1 MPQAVIDGVVT
12 GAVNLV
18 LFGLV
23 VLVRRLV
30 HHEGLSA
37 FGLRNDRRGWG
48 LLLAGLAGGT
58 CAFSIYPAAA
68 VVIGAGRLS
77 VTGPAVA
84 DTLLLLAS
92 WGFGFAG
99 VALLEEGLF
108 RGYLLPRLRVRF
120 STAVAV
126 VGQAGLFG
134 AFHLFAYA
142 GSRFWWLGLLNV
154 AGFAIVVAV
163 LVLRTRSLMAAVG
176 FHVAWDLVQ
185 TMLRARDVAAVDA
198 VLNLQVTEGIWTGT
212 PSVPETGFIV
222 SVILAMA
229 GVALTATRVFSRSSV

>member
-1 MPQAVIDGVVT
+1 MIDGVVT
-12 GAVNLV
+12 GAVNMV

-23 VLVRRLV
+23 VLVRRV
-30 HHEGLSA
+30 AHHEGLTA

-48 LLLAGLAGGT
+48 LLVAGLAGGT
-58 CAFSIYPAAA
+58 CAFSIYPLAA
-68 VVIGAGRLS
+68 VAFGAGRLF
-77 VTGPAVA
+77 VAGPAIA
-84 DTLLLLAS
+84 NTLLLLAS

-108 RGYLLPRLRVRF
+108 RGYLLPKLRLRF

-134 AFHLFAYA
+134 AFHLITYA

-154 AGFAIVVAV
+154 AGFAVVVAG
-163 LVLRTRSLMAAVG
+163 LVLRTRSLMPAVG
-176 FHVAWDLVQ
+176 FHIAWDLVQ
-185 TMLRARDVAAVDA
+185 TMLLARDVVAVDA

-222 SVILAMA
+222 SVILALA
-229 GVALTATRVFSRSSV
+229 GAVLASIRVFSRSPV